1 VEVEEDLGDL
11 ELDESLESVDFE
23 LLASLES
30 ELRDPFLEDRR
41 DEDERCL
48 LLADVDLFS
57 SFRNST
63 DFDLVLAEGTKAG
76 RTPKGTIGATGA
88 AVVGVEGARAA
99 AVGAIAAEELVAVE
113 PVAVASEESVA
124 SGPVTVGTLPRCPEY
139 PS

>member
-1 VEVEEDLGDL
+1 MVPL
-11 ELDESLESVDFE
+11 
-23 LLASLES
+23 
-30 ELRDPFLEDRR
+30 
-41 DEDERCL
+41 
-48 LLADVDLFS
+48 
-57 SFRNST
+57 
-63 DFDLVLAEGTKAG
+63 
-76 RTPKGTIGATGA
+76 GA

>member
-1 VEVEEDLGDL
+1 MEVEEDLGDL

-63 DFDLVLAEGTKAG
+63 DFDLVLAEGT
-76 RTPKGTIGATGA
+76 IGATG
-88 AVVGVEGARAA
+88 
-99 AVGAIAAEELVAVE
+99 
-113 PVAVASEESVA
+113 
-124 SGPVTVGTLPRCPEY
+124 
-139 PS
+139 

>member
-1 VEVEEDLGDL
+1 MEVEEDLGDL

-63 DFDLVLAEGTKAG
+63 DFDLVLAEGT
-76 RTPKGTIGATGA
+76 IGATGA